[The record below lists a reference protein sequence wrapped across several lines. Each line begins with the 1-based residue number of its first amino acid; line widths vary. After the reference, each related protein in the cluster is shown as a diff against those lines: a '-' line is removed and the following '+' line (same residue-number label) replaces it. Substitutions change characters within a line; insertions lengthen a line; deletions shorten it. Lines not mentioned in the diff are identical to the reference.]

1 MGTNVYQGRTSV
13 SELKEMIRKL
23 GGTPVG
29 NTKAVLQDQLEEL
42 IGTGG
47 MTPDDIRSIVTDV
60 VTEQLPTVLEEAIQ
74 TGGLTDDELDDLFPE
89 G

>member
-13 SELKEMIRKL
+13 SELQELIRRL
-23 GGTPVG
+23 GGPPKG

-60 VTEQLPTVLEEAIQ
+60 VTEQLPAVIDGAIQ
-74 TGGLTDDELDDLFPE
+74 TGGLTDDELDALFPE

>member
-1 MGTNVYQGRTSV
+1 MSTNVYQGRTSV
-13 SELKEMIRKL
+13 SELREMVRKL
-23 GGTPVG
+23 GGTPRG

-47 MTPDDIRSIVTDV
+47 LTPDDIRSIVTDV
-60 VTEQLPTVLEEAIQ
+60 VTERLPSAIAEAIE
-74 TGGLTDDELDDLFPE
+74 TGGLTDEDVDSLFE